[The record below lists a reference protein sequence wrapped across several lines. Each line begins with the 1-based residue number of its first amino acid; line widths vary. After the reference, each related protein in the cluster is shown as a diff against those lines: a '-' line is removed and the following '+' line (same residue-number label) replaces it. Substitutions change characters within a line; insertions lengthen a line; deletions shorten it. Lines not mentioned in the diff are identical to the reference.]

1 MPSSES
7 VSKTDREERRRST
20 SRRSTSV
27 DDKST
32 ELQCTGAGSERK
44 NREERSRKATRRY
57 YSGDFRSREKKKVT
71 RFFLGDYES
80 GKNAH
85 HLCPTSFATYHRFD
99 INKKNATCETSFR
112 V

>member
-32 ELQCTGAGSERK
+32 EQHCTGAGSVRLDSDVK
-44 NREERSRKATRRY
+44 
-57 YSGDFRSREKKKVT
+57 
-71 RFFLGDYES
+71 L
-80 GKNAH
+80 
-85 HLCPTSFATYHRFD
+85 
-99 INKKNATCETSFR
+99 II
-112 V
+112 